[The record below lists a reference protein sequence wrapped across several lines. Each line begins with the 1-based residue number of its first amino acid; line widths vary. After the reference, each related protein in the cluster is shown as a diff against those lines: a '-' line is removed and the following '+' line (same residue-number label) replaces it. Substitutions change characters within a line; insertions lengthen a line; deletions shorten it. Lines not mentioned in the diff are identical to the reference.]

1 MIRKKNLLFGALATG
16 ALTIGIVGGTVAGG
30 VVASTEVADQPK
42 SVAYPVNENGDTFG
56 SAAAVSDPSNEPDLI
71 RVLATNGKEGYA
83 KKADLD
89 AGAASNPEEAREQ
102 AANAATAEDRS
113 VPVYANDG
121 ETVIGEFVIQAP
133 EGSISK
139 G

>member
-1 MIRKKNLLFGALATG
+1 MIRKKKNLLFGALATG

-30 VVASTEVADQPK
+30 VVASTEIADQPK

-83 KKADLD
+83 KKTDLD
-89 AGAASNPEEAREQ
+89 PTRRAEPPAHGAACTGFKPSRGVKGLGTTAR
-102 AANAATAEDRS
+102 
-113 VPVYANDG
+113 
-121 ETVIGEFVIQAP
+121 
-133 EGSISK
+133 
-139 G
+139 